1 MTTSVAHGEVVV
13 KLFVNVVSVSF
24 LFAIQERKQ
33 EEKKQTD
40 LGEGVVVVVIRRR
53 IVLGVGHHVTHRGD
67 STLFLLLWL
76 FLPLSVFCYHP
87 KERRKEKKRKTNSLD
102 GVAVGGGGGG
112 RVVRVLGVLGTVVKD
127 LRRVSLRLVALR
139 LGRGGE
145 RVGGKGGNRRT
156 RRRETGTKST
166 RSSSMASSKTCKRSI
181 AIAVAVAI
189 AIETSRSGKRRN
201 MRTATRRRK
210 GLRLRR
216 ELLLL
221 RVGRGF
227 VGLLHLHTE
236 QLQTFLDVV
245 VVGIEVGG
253 LGVGIERVTQLVA
266 RLVQRAQIV
275 PHLAQV
281 GVETDR
287 PAVRI
292 QCIPIL
298 LCICR
303 SPSRKKRE
311 KKKEKR
317 RMSVK

>member
-1 MTTSVAHGEVVV
+1 M
-13 KLFVNVVSVSF
+13 
-24 LFAIQERKQ
+24 
-33 EEKKQTD
+33 
-40 LGEGVVVVVIRRR
+40 
-53 IVLGVGHHVTHRGD
+53 
-67 STLFLLLWL
+67 
-76 FLPLSVFCYHP
+76 
-87 KERRKEKKRKTNSLD
+87 
-102 GVAVGGGGGG
+102 
-112 RVVRVLGVLGTVVKD
+112 VRVLGVLGTVVKD

-181 AIAVAVAI
+181 AIAVAI

-311 KKKEKR
+311 KKKKKR
-317 RMSVK
+317 EECQ